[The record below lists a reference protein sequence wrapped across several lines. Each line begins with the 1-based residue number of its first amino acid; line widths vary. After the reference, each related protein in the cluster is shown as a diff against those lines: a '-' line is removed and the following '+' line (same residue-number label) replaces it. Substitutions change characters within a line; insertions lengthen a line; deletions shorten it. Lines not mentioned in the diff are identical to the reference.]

1 MSLSIRKYKV
11 DFQNYVV
18 NSLAYFYRFQWLKDF
33 LFSIISTIQTI
44 NDEFYQTIF
53 QINDYLGYTAQ
64 HLAMEELLNDKY
76 DSELRRIF
84 ITENNIA
91 GTIVDIYKKTETNP
105 NPILIYKKTEI
116 NPAPIVVYKRSEY
129 PVAIY
134 DFTINIPVSLYYNP
148 DILDKLIK
156 SYIDTRSYNIITF

>member
-44 NDEFYQTIF
+44 NDEFYQTIYE
-53 QINDYLGYTAQ
+53 INDYLSYTAQ

-76 DSELRRIF
+76 DTDLRRIY
-84 ITENNIA
+84 ITENNSSGI
-91 GTIVDIYKKTETNP
+91 IVDIYKKTETTP
-105 NPILIYKKTEI
+105 NPISIYKKTEI
-116 NPAPIVVYKRSEY
+116 NPSPIAVYKRSEY
-129 PVAIY
+129 PIVTY
-134 DFTINIPVSLYYNP
+134 DFTINFPVSITYDS

-156 SYIDTRSYNIITF
+156 SYIDTRSYNVITF